1 MKLTIIIF
9 LTAFTCS
16 CNTGKTKENNKYE
29 YKPKTIKRIYT
40 RMSGHEIQGY
50 THYLTITPFEESA
63 DNFFVD
69 YADRYRDTCKTDL
82 PIWSITFCNSF
93 DFKPYYDSR
102 DDKPLREH
110 SIVTIGYQEETLYK
124 KFPDIGSVTFYN
136 EGKPVYVQ
144 TITLDRMKNAGYY
157 DSTGAYKRDWI
168 KKFDSTFGTHFM
180 DTINN
185 KNYR

>member
-1 MKLTIIIF
+1 
-9 LTAFTCS
+9 
-16 CNTGKTKENNKYE
+16 
-29 YKPKTIKRIYT
+29 
-40 RMSGHEIQGY
+40 MSGHEIQGY